1 MNVLE
6 RKYVH
11 FIYNSDEKY
20 YSFNKTHFFWVRMS
34 FTWETTKVWF
44 PTPFYWINIA
54 SKPMFVSKLL
64 VWTTLIVKVTWKLI
78 LRQTTIKIS
87 LIWLYAWIYLLK
99 IFRKRSNSCFF
110 KHLYLVCNKSLML
123 TLWQGHPQ
131 D

>member
-11 FIYNSDEKY
+11 FIYNSDDKY
-20 YSFNKTHFFWVRMS
+20 YSFNKTHFLSVRML

-64 VWTTLIVKVTWKLI
+64 VRTTIIVKGNMKV
-78 LRQTTIKIS
+78 
-87 LIWLYAWIYLLK
+87 
-99 IFRKRSNSCFF
+99 N
-110 KHLYLVCNKSLML
+110 
-123 TLWQGHPQ
+123 P
-131 D
+131 